1 VAQRGR
7 QRDATL
13 NDVVVPAQVEGLM
26 RGERLALAHEVISLF
41 AELLQE
47 RMAVLERASG
57 VPAELSEA
65 TSTLLFASM
74 RCADDL
80 QELKTVREQLAL
92 KAGAAHAAAASAEAT
107 AVGSGVNE
115 RVVAYL
121 SVQPPPPGLKLQRLE
136 EIVREFGISE
146 WDADA
151 ARGSILGAAPDLLPV
166 AGGSAAWQE
175 QPGPHMFQVAPDEAV
190 ASVEPPVLVGQQVD
204 GFPVNHGAPQPQP
217 SPPTPL
223 PRAVPP
229 LTPLPPAA
237 AARKD
242 EEYPDAETAARV
254 AVRSAE
260 KAHEAAAAAVRLAHA
275 ARGASSPLAP
285 AAEAAA
291 AAEVT
296 GDDALAATL
305 PSPPTAVPSA
315 PANADDDDENE
326 GGTGGGGGDDAAQ
339 LDELTRRFEE
349 LKRKL

>member
-1 VAQRGR
+1 
-7 QRDATL
+7 
-13 NDVVVPAQVEGLM
+13 M

-47 RMAVLERASG
+47 RMAVLERSSG
-57 VPAELSEA
+57 VPAELKEA
-65 TSTLLFASM
+65 VSTLLFASM

-121 SVQPPPPGLKLQRLE
+121 SVQPPPPALKLQRLE

-166 AGGSAAWQE
+166 AGAAAAWQE

-190 ASVEPPVLVGQQVD
+190 AAVEAPVLAGQQVD
-204 GFPVNHGAPQPQP
+204 GFPVNHGAPQP
-217 SPPTPL
+217 SPPAQ

-275 ARGASSPLAP
+275 ARGGASSPLAP

-315 PANADDDDENE
+315 PPKPSDDDDDED
-326 GGTGGGGGDDAAQ
+326 GGAGGGGGDDAAQ